1 MGNNAVQKEI
11 YNDIFE
17 LRTDG
22 YIIFDFKIYLG
33 SLILWVDIK
42 MMKKS
47 RKIIQILNIA
57 TASSFKCK
65 PCLRILSIFF
75 VQNEHKGNYGLLQMR
90 NIRKIRIYDMYNSYH
105 NFAVRVAWKEK
116 WDVETFLLASAKY
129 YKAGT
134 CHFYSLSH

>member
-1 MGNNAVQKEI
+1 MAWATMQSKEKYKRLSLNFVRWLHNLWFQNLFGYTNKSI
-11 YNDIFE
+11 
-17 LRTDG
+17 LRWWRNLG
-22 YIIFDFKIYLG
+22 KWFK
-33 SLILWVDIK
+33 SLILP
-42 MMKKS
+42 
-47 RKIIQILNIA
+47 
-57 TASSFKCK
+57 ASSFKCK

-105 NFAVRVAWKEK
+105 NFAARLACKEK